1 MIFVGEAPALLEEA
15 FFGAGLLS
23 DLPADAVLV
32 LGDRDPPVPLADLVL
47 ARSFSEESSEDL
59 RLLDWSATALSLDGR
74 DEVQHPRTARDP
86 NRSCS
91 AIWIFACRP
100 NPSTRS
106 YPGFD
111 PARATDEFWRVSRY
125 VFTGRGNGPHRTRL
139 SGNLADEPLHR
150 NREFP
155 SGVAQK
161 AQLSIRLCERGDSA
175 SV

>member
-1 MIFVGEAPALLEEA
+1 MIFVAEAPALLEEA

-23 DLPADAVLV
+23 
-32 LGDRDPPVPLADLVL
+32 DLVL

-125 VFTGRGNGPHRTRL
+125 VFTGRGNGPHRMRRKI
-139 SGNLADEPLHR
+139 NLADEPPYR
-150 NREFP
+150 NREFLT
-155 SGVAQK
+155 GFA
-161 AQLSIRLCERGDSA
+161 
-175 SV
+175 

>member
-1 MIFVGEAPALLEEA
+1 MIFVAEAPALLEEA

-32 LGDRDPPVPLADLVL
+32 LGDRDPTVPLADLVL

-100 NPSTRS
+100 THLFVRTLVLIQ
-106 YPGFD
+106 PGPRTSSGESAGTSS
-111 PARATDEFWRVSRY
+111 PAGGMGRIGHGSRA
-125 VFTGRGNGPHRTRL
+125 
-139 SGNLADEPLHR
+139 
-150 NREFP
+150 
-155 SGVAQK
+155 
-161 AQLSIRLCERGDSA
+161 I
-175 SV
+175 